1 MGQAPVDLL
10 GADRGLNWQA
20 LLVGIMGSHSV
31 APKHRLTVL
40 GLEDNLS
47 LFALGL
53 VWAGCSAAGPCDSAG
68 NSHSQQSLLV
78 TAQGL
83 GCRFSFQRKTSL

>member
-10 GADRGLNWQA
+10 GADRRLNWQA
-20 LLVGIMGSHSV
+20 SLVGMLGSHSV

-47 LFALGL
+47 LFALDL

-68 NSHSQQSLLV
+68 NSYSQQSLLV

-83 GCRFSFQRKTSL
+83 GCRFSFQRKTGL